1 VKKRY
6 EAEVS
11 VKISG
16 LPDQYV
22 ADRLIT
28 SIQELITS
36 LYSESGDLVLGMFV
50 NEYDPDEEGER
61 YDQRR

>member
-1 VKKRY
+1 VKRY

-36 LYSESGDLVLGMFV
+36 LYSESGDLVLGLFV
-50 NEYDPDEEGER
+50 NEYDPEEGER